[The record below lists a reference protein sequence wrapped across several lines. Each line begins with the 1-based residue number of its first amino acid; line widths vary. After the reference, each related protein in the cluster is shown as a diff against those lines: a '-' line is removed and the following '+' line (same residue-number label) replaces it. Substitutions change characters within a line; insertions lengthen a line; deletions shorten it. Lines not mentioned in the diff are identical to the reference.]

1 MRVGITGAAGFLGRA
16 FARRSIERGDE
27 VVGLDLDARSRDA
40 LAREGIRL
48 EQGDLEREADVERF
62 VAGLERVIHCAAVV
76 KESGDWSLFERVNV
90 RATARL
96 LAAARA
102 AGVRELVQIS
112 SVMVHGFDFAD
123 GTNESGELDPA
134 GNPYC
139 ATKIASERLALAAH
153 DPGRFEVYVVRPGDV
168 YGPGS
173 IPWTRRPVEMMRA
186 RKWLHIEADHAIQ
199 NHVYVDNLIDGAFT
213 VVDARASGRPFIV
226 TDGLRTSTRAF
237 FSHYQRML
245 GLRWLP
251 SVSARAAFGIAAI
264 AERAE
269 RLLGREPEVNTEAVR
284 YMLRRG
290 AYDGSAVR
298 ALGYVPRVGLEEGM
312 AHSRAWLESLGLV
325 APSP

>member
-1 MRVGITGAAGFLGRA
+1 M
-16 FARRSIERGDE
+16 
-27 VVGLDLDARSRDA
+27 
-40 LAREGIRL
+40 
-48 EQGDLEREADVERF
+48 ERF

-245 GLRWLP
+245 GLRDRK
-251 SVSARAAFGIAAI
+251 SV
-264 AERAE
+264 
-269 RLLGREPEVNTEAVR
+269 V
-284 YMLRRG
+284 
-290 AYDGSAVR
+290 
-298 ALGYVPRVGLEEGM
+298 
-312 AHSRAWLESLGLV
+312 
-325 APSP
+325 

>member
-16 FARRSIERGDE
+16 FARRSRERGDE
-27 VVGLDLDARSRDA
+27 VVGLDLDARDRDA

-90 RATARL
+90 RATAGL

-123 GTNESGELDPA
+123 GTSESGALDPA

-153 DPGRFEVYVVRPGDV
+153 EPGRFEVYVLRPRDV

-186 RKWLHIEADHAIQ
+186 RKWLHVDADRAIQ

-213 VVDARASGRPFIV
+213 ILDARASGRPFIV
-226 TDGLRTSTRAF
+226 TDGQRTSTRSF

-251 SVSARAAFGIAAI
+251 SVSASAAFGVAAV

-269 RLLGREPEVNTEAVR
+269 RLFGREPQVNTEAVR

-290 AYDGSAVR
+290 AYDISAVR
-298 ALGYVPRVGLEEGM
+298 ALGYAPRVGLEEGM
-312 AHSRAWLESLGLV
+312 ARSRAWLESVGLV
-325 APSP
+325 APSR